1 NSVDPFHPTPAAIF
15 VANDFLNLLM
25 ERGFLLRSFLEAV
38 NTFPNQNR
46 AIQQEFI
53 NRSASYGFYDLRL
66 GDDISAAM
74 RNFSSFLNLTTPNP
88 KPGKYELTPLGKHII
103 TKGASTYQRYI
114 CDQNEPCRK
123 VCPSGAISATR
134 INANCLSCGLCVA
147 ACPYGAL
154 EIDCSS
160 SPQLKFNVEICKKS
174 SGSPKNAS
182 SCGLTPLLSEELTLQ
197 RWIKQ
202 TLVRIGITSEIPGV
216 GEYPDLVIYDTPSFI
231 EVKRSKVTKGRVDSI
246 VNQVLRYSQEEV
258 ISKTIKH
265 LKLFSNID
273 WKKPEFFV
281 ISAPQGGKENEVIK
295 KLQKELYNRE
305 VGFLSIN
312 RLYNLALES
321 YHKSINNFNLKFP
334 NLLK

>member
-1 NSVDPFHPTPAAIF
+1 
-15 VANDFLNLLM
+15 
-25 ERGFLLRSFLEAV
+25 
-38 NTFPNQNR
+38 
-46 AIQQEFI
+46 
-53 NRSASYGFYDLRL
+53 
-66 GDDISAAM
+66 ISAAM

-88 KPGKYELTPLGKHII
+88 KHGQYELTPLGKHII

-123 VCPSGAISATR
+123 VCPSGAISATM

-160 SPQLKFNVEICKKS
+160 SPQLKFDVEICKKS

-202 TLVRIGITSEIPGV
+202 TLVRVGITSEIPGV

-231 EVKRSKVTKGRVDSI
+231 EVKRSRVTKGRVDSI

-258 ISKTIKH
+258 ITKTLKH
-265 LKLFSNID
+265 LKLFSDID
-273 WKKPEFFV
+273 WRKPEFFV
-281 ISAPQGGKENEVIK
+281 ISAPQGGKEHEVIK
-295 KLQKELYNRE
+295 KLEKELSDRE
-305 VGFLSIN
+305 VGFFSIN
-312 RLYNLALES
+312 KLYNLSLES

-334 NLLK
+334 DLLT